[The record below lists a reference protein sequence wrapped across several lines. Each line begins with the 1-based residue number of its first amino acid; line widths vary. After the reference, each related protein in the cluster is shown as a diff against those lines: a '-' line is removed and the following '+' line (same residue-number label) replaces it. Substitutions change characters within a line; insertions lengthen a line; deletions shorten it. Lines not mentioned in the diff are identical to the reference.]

1 MGIGMVLLYPA
12 HTLPIAILSSYHYHR
27 PEIGRIQ
34 KLFPAPCRRG
44 ESPPEDFFITMLAS
58 EVMCE

>member
-1 MGIGMVLLYPA
+1 MDRF
-12 HTLPIAILSSYHYHR
+12 SSKQTASHR
-27 PEIGRIQ
+27 RHQSEIGRIQ

-44 ESPPEDFFITMLAS
+44 ESLLEAFSTTMVAS